1 MVLDSRLTSL
11 MKPSWKTEYTPSPAG
26 VKRRPV
32 NSTVTKVNIKG
43 THTFW
48 NPLKGRSFG
57 GKSAI
62 EDVFHGKVLIPGYNA
77 FHILVVESGE

>member
-1 MVLDSRLTSL
+1 M
-11 MKPSWKTEYTPSPAG
+11 
-26 VKRRPV
+26 
-32 NSTVTKVNIKG
+32 G

-48 NPLKGRSFG
+48 NPLEGRSFG

>member
-1 MVLDSRLTSL
+1 M
-11 MKPSWKTEYTPSPAG
+11 
-26 VKRRPV
+26 
-32 NSTVTKVNIKG
+32 G

-48 NPLKGRSFG
+48 NPLEGRSFG

-62 EDVFHGKVLIPGYNA
+62 EDVFHAEVLIPGYNA